1 MQLDNSLQLAGF
13 DEDRFVSDRTQAI
26 FGFMV
31 ASGVDLGNLL
41 ALVSSAYAD
50 GGHHVLNQLE
60 AKVKG

>member
-1 MQLDNSLQLAGF
+1 MHQDDRPQPASS
-13 DEDRFVSDRTQAI
+13 DEEKFVSERTQAL
-26 FGFMV
+26 FGCML

-60 AKVKG
+60 AKIKS

>member
-1 MQLDNSLQLAGF
+1 MQQDGGMTFAALD
-13 DEDRFVSDRTQAI
+13 EEKFVSHRTQAI
-26 FGFMV
+26 FGFLV

-60 AKVKG
+60 AKIKK